1 MKSSRVHV
9 LNEFAPLSLMTQIM
23 EYVCS
28 YITVTGRSPLYSL
41 QQIFVERTNLPT
53 FRTLFD
59 KKDMIL
65 HKITEI
71 YSVCS
76 YVSL

>member
-1 MKSSRVHV
+1 
-9 LNEFAPLSLMTQIM
+9 M

-53 FRTLFD
+53 LRTLFD